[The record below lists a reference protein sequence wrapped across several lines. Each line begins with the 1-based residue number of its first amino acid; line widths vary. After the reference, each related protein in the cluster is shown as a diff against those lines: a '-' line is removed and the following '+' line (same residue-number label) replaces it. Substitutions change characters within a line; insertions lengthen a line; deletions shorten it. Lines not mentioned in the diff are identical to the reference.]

1 VPQEAVGLT
10 RRIGITV
17 SDADQHDI
25 AKAAGKVILSE
36 NIFDSPDATEA
47 ESPLGLWRDNEE
59 LQWNP
64 DLAGWEYSSDGAMLF
79 CSRLDQG
86 GSLQQFTARD

>member
-1 VPQEAVGLT
+1 
-10 RRIGITV
+10 V

-36 NIFDSPDATEA
+36 NIFDAPDATEA

-86 GSLQQFTARD
+86 DSLQQFTARD

>member
-1 VPQEAVGLT
+1 M
-10 RRIGITV
+10 
-17 SDADQHDI
+17 SDADQQDT

-36 NIFDSPDATEA
+36 NIGDPVAVEGDSPI
-47 ESPLGLWRDNEE
+47 GVWRDNEE

-64 DLAGWEYSSDGAMLF
+64 DLAGWEYPSDGAMLF

-86 GSLQQFTARD
+86 AALQQFTARD

>member
-1 VPQEAVGLT
+1 M
-10 RRIGITV
+10 

-36 NIFDSPDATEA
+36 NIFDAPDATEA

-86 GSLQQFTARD
+86 DSLQQFTARD

>member
-1 VPQEAVGLT
+1 VPQEAVGRT

-36 NIFDSPDATEA
+36 NIFDAPDATEA

-86 GSLQQFTARD
+86 DSLQQFTARD